1 VPRFVYVDG
10 PRSGMVG
17 FRNLLSGVIPADDG
31 FYHLTNRTRD
41 GLVVYRWQE
50 PVATPPPPKTVPKP
64 RPKRKAKA

>member
-10 PRSGMVG
+10 PRSGVVG

-31 FYHLTNRTRD
+31 LYHLTNRTRD
-41 GLVVYRWQE
+41 GMVEYRWQK
-50 PVATPPPPKTVPKP
+50 PVATPPPPKTAPKP

>member
-17 FRNLLSGVIPADDG
+17 FRNLLSGEIPADDG

-41 GLVVYRWQE
+41 GIVEYRWQA
-50 PVATPPPPKTVPKP
+50 PVATPPPPKTVPTP
-64 RPKRKAKA
+64 RPKRKAKP